1 MKITEIT
8 FAKNNR
14 MKKGLQFLLLIL
26 SLTAFAQ
33 KSNVDTTQIVIP
45 DRYNSAE
52 AQKKP
57 YVIMISADGFRYDYA
72 KKYNAQN
79 LLKYSNEGIHAK
91 AMIPSYPSITFPNHW
106 TLITGL
112 YPSHHGLI
120 DNFFYDYK
128 RNEAYAMSNRQNA
141 EDGSWYGGIPLW
153 SLAEKQNMISASLQ
167 WVGSASNAGGI
178 RPTYYYPYH
187 EKFTPSEKVDKVI
200 NWLKLP
206 EDKRPRFISLYFPE
220 VDRSGHHFGPDSKE
234 TEIAVHLIDNAIGEL
249 VQKVNELGLKN
260 VNFVFVSDHG
270 MIKVDGGNPL
280 EIPEILLDKNRFDF
294 YNSQTLLR
302 VYVKNPDEVKKVYK
316 ELKASKTDDYEVY
329 LDKKLPKYLHF
340 AAKDDKYN
348 RIGQIL
354 LIPKAPKIFLE
365 KGKKTSVGKH
375 GYNPK
380 IVPEMK
386 ATFLAWGPEFKN
398 NLVIDEF
405 ENINVYPLVAEILGL
420 KITESVDGKLKIL
433 KETLK
438 K

>member
-1 MKITEIT
+1 MKRGIH
-8 FAKNNR
+8 
-14 MKKGLQFLLLIL
+14 FLLLLI
-26 SLTAFAQ
+26 SFTSFAQ
-33 KSNVDTTQIVIP
+33 QANIDTAQVVMP
-45 DRYNSAE
+45 GRQNSSE
-52 AQKKP
+52 AQSKP
-57 YVIMISADGFRYDYA
+57 YVIMISTDGFRYDYA
-72 KKYNAQN
+72 RKYNAEN
-79 LLKYSNEGIHAK
+79 LLKLANGGVKAE

-106 TLITGL
+106 SLITGL

-128 RNEAYAMSNRQNA
+128 RKDNYAMSSKKNA

-153 SLAEKQNMISASLQ
+153 GLAEKQGMVSASLM
-167 WVGSASNAGGI
+167 WVGSASDAGGM

-187 EKFTPSEKVDKVI
+187 EKFPPAEKVEKVV

-206 EDKRPRFISLYFPE
+206 EDKRPHFITLYFPE
-220 VDRSGHHFGPDSKE
+220 VDGSGHHYGPDAKE
-234 TEIAVHLIDNAIGEL
+234 TENAVHLIDQAVGDL
-249 VQKVNELGLKN
+249 VQKVNDLGLKN

-270 MIKVDGGNPL
+270 MIKVDGGTPL
-280 EIPEILLDKNRFDF
+280 EIPALLFDKNRFDF

-316 ELKASKTDDYEVY
+316 ELKANTTGDYEVY

-340 AAKDDKYN
+340 ATRDDQYN

-365 KGKKTSVGKH
+365 KGKKSSVGKH

-380 IVPEMK
+380 TVPEMK
-386 ATFLAWGPEFKN
+386 ATFFAWGPEFKN
-398 NLVIDEF
+398 NLVIGEF
-405 ENINVYPLVAEILGL
+405 ANINVYPLVAEVLGL
-420 KITESVDGKLKIL
+420 KIDQPVDGKLKVLQGIL
-433 KETLK
+433 KEK

>member
-1 MKITEIT
+1 
-8 FAKNNR
+8 
-14 MKKGLQFLLLIL
+14 MKKVLAFLMLIV
-26 SLTAFAQ
+26 SLTIFAQ
-33 KSNVDTTQIVIP
+33 KGTVDTAQIVIP
-45 DRYNSAE
+45 DRYNNAE
-52 AQKKP
+52 AMQKP
-57 YVIMISADGFRYDYA
+57 YVIMISTDGFRYDYA
-72 KKYNAQN
+72 KKYKAEN
-79 LLKYSNEGIHAK
+79 LLKFSKEGIQAK
-91 AMIPSYPSITFPNHW
+91 AMLPSYPSITFPNHW

-120 DNFFYDYK
+120 DNYFYDYK
-128 RNEAYAMSNRQNA
+128 LKKAYAMSNRQNA

-153 SLAEKQNMISASLQ
+153 NLAEKQNVISASLQ
-167 WVGSASNAGGI
+167 WVGSASDAGGI

-187 EKFTPSEKVDKVI
+187 EKFTPSEKVNKVI

-206 EDKRPRFISLYFPE
+206 EDKRPHFISLYFPE
-220 VDRSGHHFGPDSKE
+220 VDGAGHHFGPEAKE
-234 TEIAVHLIDNAIGEL
+234 TEVAVQLVDNAIGEL
-249 VQKVNELGLKN
+249 VRKVNDLGLKN

-280 EIPEILLDKNRFDF
+280 EIPQILFDANRFDF

-316 ELKASKTDDYEVY
+316 DLKAGKTDDYEVY

-340 AAKDDKYN
+340 ATKDDKYN

-354 LIPKAPKIFLE
+354 LIPNAPKIFLE

-375 GYNPK
+375 GYNPR

-386 ATFLAWGPEFKN
+386 ATFLAWGPEFKE

-405 ENINVYPLVAEILGL
+405 ENINVYPLVAEILRL
-420 KITESVDGKLKIL
+420 KPDQPIDGKLKIL
-433 KETLK
+433 KPILK
-438 K
+438 ERK

>member
-1 MKITEIT
+1 ML
-8 FAKNNR
+8 A
-14 MKKGLQFLLLIL
+14 L
-26 SLTAFAQ
+26 SLSGFAQ
-33 KSNVDTTQIVIP
+33 TGAVDTAQIVIP
-45 DRYNSAE
+45 NRFNSAE
-52 AQKKP
+52 AMQKP
-57 YVIMISADGFRYDYA
+57 YVIMISTDGFRYDYA

-79 LLKYSNEGIHAK
+79 LLKYSNEGIQAK
-91 AMIPSYPSITFPNHW
+91 AMTPSYPSITFPNHW

-120 DNFFYDYK
+120 DNYFYDYK
-128 RNEAYAMSNRQNA
+128 RKQAYAMSNRQNA

-153 SLAEKQNMISASLQ
+153 SLAEKQGTISASLQ
-167 WVGSASNAGGI
+167 WVGSASDAGGM

-206 EDKRPRFISLYFPE
+206 EDKRPHFISLYFPE
-220 VDRSGHHFGPDSKE
+220 VDGAGHHFGPEAKE
-234 TEIAVHLIDNAIGEL
+234 TETAVHLIDDAIGNL
-249 VQKVNELGLKN
+249 VQKVNQLGLKN
-260 VNFVFVSDHG
+260 VNFIFVSDHG

-280 EIPEILLDKNRFDF
+280 EIPQMLFDKTRFDY

-316 ELKASKTDDYEVY
+316 ELKANKTDDYEVY

-340 AAKDDKYN
+340 ATKDDRYN

-365 KGKKTSVGKH
+365 RDKKTSVGKH
-375 GYNPK
+375 GYNPR

-386 ATFLAWGPEFKN
+386 ATFFAWGSDFKN

-405 ENINVYPLVAEILGL
+405 ENVNVYPLVAEILGL
-420 KITESVDGKLKIL
+420 KITQPIDGKLKVLQEIV
-433 KETLK
+433 K